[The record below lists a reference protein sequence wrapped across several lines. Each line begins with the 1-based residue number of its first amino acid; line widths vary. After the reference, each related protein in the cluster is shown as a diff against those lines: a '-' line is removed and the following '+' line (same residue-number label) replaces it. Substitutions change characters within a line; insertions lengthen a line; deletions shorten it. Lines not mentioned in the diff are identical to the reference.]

1 MSHAWMP
8 TSPCGDGCLTE
19 GDPVVALPR
28 RVLRFASAIVVV
40 FAAMLASPLLL
51 VARGRERLV
60 RLIFQGV
67 LRAFGVR
74 LDIRGG
80 DDFRTAPAGRG
91 ALVVNNHI
99 SWLDIVAI
107 NALRPMRALAKK
119 EIAGW
124 PVLGGL
130 VRRGGSIFLDRERLK
145 TLPATMSELAGALRS
160 GSLVSVTPEGTTWCG
175 LASGRFTTATFQ
187 AAIDGGV
194 PVRPVALRYR
204 LADGRE
210 TSHPAFIGPESLI
223 ASLRR
228 VAALR
233 GLVLEVHICPEI
245 APGRAETRRELA
257 ALAEAA
263 VHSALGTVKIPAQQR
278 RRTPRPQVVPIL
290 AVAAEVSA
298 SEVTTFRA
306 VAMTSES
313 AACRVGAT
321 PSELVASRA
330 VAMTCE
336 PVARGVVAAPSELV
350 ASGVVAAPSESVARG
365 VVATPSEPPARRG
378 AATSSD
384 QRLPEV

>member
-1 MSHAWMP
+1 MSHSWMP
-8 TSPCGDGCLTE
+8 TSPCGDGCLTDA
-19 GDPVVALPR
+19 GPVVAFPR
-28 RVLRFASAIVVV
+28 RVLRFVAAIVVV
-40 FAAMLASPLLL
+40 SAATLSAPLLL
-51 VARGRERLV
+51 VVRGRGRQWLV
-60 RLIFQGV
+60 RLIFLGV

-80 DDFRTAPAGRG
+80 GDFLTAPAGRG

-119 EIAGW
+119 EIADW

-130 VRRGGSIFLDRERLK
+130 VRRGGSIFLDRERLT
-145 TLPATMSELAGALRS
+145 TLPGTMSELADALRA

-194 PVRPVALRYR
+194 PVRPIALRYR

-210 TSHPAFIGPESLI
+210 SSRPAFIGPESLI

-228 VAALR
+228 VAGVR

-245 APGRAETRRELA
+245 APGRAENRRELA

-263 VHSALGTVKIPAQQR
+263 VHSALGTVRIPAQQR
-278 RRTPRPQVVPIL
+278 RRAPRPQV
-290 AVAAEVSA
+290 
-298 SEVTTFRA
+298 
-306 VAMTSES
+306 
-313 AACRVGAT
+313 
-321 PSELVASRA
+321 
-330 VAMTCE
+330 
-336 PVARGVVAAPSELV
+336 APSL
-350 ASGVVAAPSESVARG
+350 AS
-365 VVATPSEPPARRG
+365 PPAK
-378 AATSSD
+378 
-384 QRLPEV
+384 

>member
-1 MSHAWMP
+1 MP
-8 TSPCGDGCLTE
+8 SSPCGDGCLTAD
-19 GDPVVALPR
+19 DPVVGFWR
-28 RVLRFASAIVVV
+28 RVLRFTAAISVVLAALASA
-40 FAAMLASPLLL
+40 PLLL
-51 VARGRERLV
+51 VAPGRERLL
-60 RLIFQGV
+60 RLIFRGV

-80 DDFRTAPAGRG
+80 GDFLTAPAGRG

-130 VRRGGSIFLDRERLK
+130 VRRGGSIFLDRERLR
-145 TLPATMSELAGALRS
+145 TLPDTVAALADALRT

-194 PVRPVALRYR
+194 PVRPIALRYR

-210 TSHPAFIGPESLI
+210 TSRPAFIGPESLI

-233 GLVLEVHICPEI
+233 GLVLEIHVCPEI

-257 ALAEAA
+257 ALAESA
-263 VHSALGTVKIPAQQR
+263 VHSALGTVQIPAQQR
-278 RRTPRPQVVPIL
+278 RRTPRRQ
-290 AVAAEVSA
+290 
-298 SEVTTFRA
+298 
-306 VAMTSES
+306 
-313 AACRVGAT
+313 
-321 PSELVASRA
+321 
-330 VAMTCE
+330 
-336 PVARGVVAAPSELV
+336 AAPL
-350 ASGVVAAPSESVARG
+350 AS
-365 VVATPSEPPARRG
+365 PPAK
-378 AATSSD
+378 
-384 QRLPEV
+384 

>member
-1 MSHAWMP
+1 MP
-8 TSPCGDGCLTE
+8 ASPCGDGCLTD
-19 GDPVVALPR
+19 GDPVVGFPR
-28 RVLRFASAIVVV
+28 RALRVTAAIFVV
-40 FAAMLASPLLL
+40 FSALVTAPLLL
-51 VARGRERLV
+51 VSWGRERRV
-60 RLIFQGV
+60 RLIFRGM

-80 DDFRTAPAGRG
+80 ADFRTAPAGRG

-130 VRRGGSIFLDRERLK
+130 VRRGGSIFLDRERLT
-145 TLPATMSELAGALRS
+145 TLPATMASLADALRT
-160 GSLVSVTPEGTTWCG
+160 GSLVSVTPEATTWCG

-194 PVRPVALRYR
+194 PVRPIALRYR

-210 TSHPAFIGPESLI
+210 TSRPAFIGPESLI

-233 GLVLEVHICPEI
+233 GLVLEIHICPEI
-245 APGRAETRRELA
+245 APGRAENRRELA

-278 RRTPRPQVVPIL
+278 RRTPRPQPVPL
-290 AVAAEVSA
+290 AS
-298 SEVTTFRA
+298 
-306 VAMTSES
+306 
-313 AACRVGAT
+313 
-321 PSELVASRA
+321 
-330 VAMTCE
+330 
-336 PVARGVVAAPSELV
+336 
-350 ASGVVAAPSESVARG
+350 
-365 VVATPSEPPARRG
+365 PPAK
-378 AATSSD
+378 
-384 QRLPEV
+384 

>member
-8 TSPCGDGCLTE
+8 ASPCGDGCLTAD
-19 GDPVVALPR
+19 DPVVGLPR
-28 RVLRFASAIVVV
+28 RVLRFVAAISVVLAALVSA
-40 FAAMLASPLLL
+40 PLLL
-51 VARGRERLV
+51 VAPGRERLL
-60 RLIFQGV
+60 RLIFRGV

-80 DDFRTAPAGRG
+80 ADFLTAPAGRG

-130 VRRGGSIFLDRERLK
+130 VRRGGSIFLDRERLT
-145 TLPATMSELAGALRS
+145 TLPATMASLADALRT
-160 GSLVSVTPEGTTWCG
+160 GALVSVTPEGTTWCG

-194 PVRPVALRYR
+194 PVRPIALRYR

-210 TSHPAFIGPESLI
+210 TSRPAFIGPESLI

-228 VAALR
+228 VSALR
-233 GLVLEVHICPEI
+233 GLVLEIHVCPEI
-245 APGRAETRRELA
+245 APGRAATRRELA

-263 VHSALGTVKIPAQQR
+263 VHSALGTVQIPAQQR
-278 RRTPRPQVVPIL
+278 RPAPGRQ
-290 AVAAEVSA
+290 
-298 SEVTTFRA
+298 
-306 VAMTSES
+306 
-313 AACRVGAT
+313 
-321 PSELVASRA
+321 
-330 VAMTCE
+330 
-336 PVARGVVAAPSELV
+336 AAPL
-350 ASGVVAAPSESVARG
+350 AS
-365 VVATPSEPPARRG
+365 PPAK
-378 AATSSD
+378 
-384 QRLPEV
+384 

>member
-8 TSPCGDGCLTE
+8 ASPCGDGCLTTD
-19 GDPVVALPR
+19 DPAVGLPR
-28 RVLRFASAIVVV
+28 RILRFAAAISVVV
-40 FAAMLASPLLL
+40 AALVSAPLLL
-51 VARGRERLV
+51 VAPGRQRLL
-60 RLIFQGV
+60 RLIFRGM

-74 LDIRGG
+74 LDIRGSA
-80 DDFRTAPAGRG
+80 DFLTAPAGRG

-119 EIAGW
+119 EIASW

-130 VRRGGSIFLDRERLK
+130 VRRGGSIFLDRERLT
-145 TLPATMSELAGALRS
+145 TLPATMAALADALRT

-194 PVRPVALRYR
+194 PVRPIALRYR

-210 TSHPAFIGPESLI
+210 TSRPAFIGPESLI

-233 GLVLEVHICPEI
+233 GLVLEIHVCPEI

-257 ALAEAA
+257 ALAESA
-263 VHSALGTVKIPAQQR
+263 VHSALGTVQIPVQQR
-278 RRTPRPQVVPIL
+278 RRTPRRQ
-290 AVAAEVSA
+290 
-298 SEVTTFRA
+298 
-306 VAMTSES
+306 
-313 AACRVGAT
+313 
-321 PSELVASRA
+321 
-330 VAMTCE
+330 
-336 PVARGVVAAPSELV
+336 AAPL
-350 ASGVVAAPSESVARG
+350 AS
-365 VVATPSEPPARRG
+365 PPAK
-378 AATSSD
+378 
-384 QRLPEV
+384 

>member
-8 TSPCGDGCLTE
+8 SSPCGDGCLTAD
-19 GDPVVALPR
+19 DPVVGFWR
-28 RVLRFASAIVVV
+28 RVLRFTAAISVVLAALASA
-40 FAAMLASPLLL
+40 PLLL
-51 VARGRERLV
+51 VAPGRERLL
-60 RLIFQGV
+60 RLIFRGV

-80 DDFRTAPAGRG
+80 GDFLTAPAGRG

-130 VRRGGSIFLDRERLK
+130 VRRGGSIFLDRERLR
-145 TLPATMSELAGALRS
+145 TLPDTVAALADALRT

-194 PVRPVALRYR
+194 PVRPIALRYR

-210 TSHPAFIGPESLI
+210 TSRPAFIGPESLI

-233 GLVLEVHICPEI
+233 GLVLEIHVCPEI

-257 ALAEAA
+257 ALAESA
-263 VHSALGTVKIPAQQR
+263 VHSALGTVQIPAQQR
-278 RRTPRPQVVPIL
+278 RRTPRRQ
-290 AVAAEVSA
+290 
-298 SEVTTFRA
+298 
-306 VAMTSES
+306 
-313 AACRVGAT
+313 
-321 PSELVASRA
+321 
-330 VAMTCE
+330 
-336 PVARGVVAAPSELV
+336 AAPL
-350 ASGVVAAPSESVARG
+350 AS
-365 VVATPSEPPARRG
+365 PPAK
-378 AATSSD
+378 
-384 QRLPEV
+384 